1 MVMVKFLDRQR
12 TVLREETYSS
22 EEKINY
28 FLDMLEND
36 VDMRKLIPVGTEY
49 VMVDAD
55 VFWLDKHDNT
65 LKIRAWL

>member
-36 VDMRKLIPVGTEY
+36 VNMRKLIPVGTEY

>member
-1 MVMVKFLDRQR
+1 
-12 TVLREETYSS
+12 
-22 EEKINY
+22 
-28 FLDMLEND
+28 MLEND
-36 VDMRKLIPVGTEY
+36 VNMRKLIPVGTEY

>member
-28 FLDMLEND
+28 FLDMLAND
-36 VDMRKLIPVGTEY
+36 VNMRKLIPVGTEY

>member
-36 VDMRKLIPVGTEY
+36 VNMRKLIPVGTEY

-55 VFWLDKHDNT
+55 VFWLDKHDNV
-65 LKIRAWL
+65 LKVRAWL